1 MYEMKLSRLHLG
13 FYMFF
18 YHGNVG
24 LQRRLSIH
32 PRGSGRISR
41 VLPVGCLIIS
51 PRKLGY
57 IYNIYIIYIWV
68 NYIIF
73 HQPELNESCGHFGMI
88 GMIPRN
94 LTMISIDGWWFGT

>member
-1 MYEMKLSRLHLG
+1 MA
-13 FYMFF
+13 
-18 YHGNVG
+18 

-41 VLPVGCLIIS
+41 VLDGRASLYDIS
-51 PRKLGY
+51 PRKLGMKPPRKLGY
-57 IYNIYIIYIWV
+57 IYNHIIYIWV

-94 LTMISIDGWWFGT
+94 LTMIFH